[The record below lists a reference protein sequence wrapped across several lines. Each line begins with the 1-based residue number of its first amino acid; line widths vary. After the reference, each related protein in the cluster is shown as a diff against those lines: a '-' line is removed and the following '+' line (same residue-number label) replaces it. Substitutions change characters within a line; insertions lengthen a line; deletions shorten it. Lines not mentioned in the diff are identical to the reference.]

1 MAVQRRNGQLS
12 DILFI
17 SLNDRLNDISAV
29 LAGCE
34 RIAYTPIPFAYT
46 LILHRTVYLF
56 CIMLPFAL
64 VVDLHYM
71 TPFISVLISYTFIS
85 LDCLAE
91 ELEIRLVLKTMIY
104 HWMPSATLLKLTCYR

>member
-1 MAVQRRNGQLS
+1 
-12 DILFI
+12 
-17 SLNDRLNDISAV
+17 
-29 LAGCE
+29 
-34 RIAYTPIPFAYT
+34 
-46 LILHRTVYLF
+46 
-56 CIMLPFAL
+56 MLPFAL

-91 ELEIRLVLKTMIY
+91 ELEDPFGTENKIY